1 MEKMT
6 FRCSSLYKLT
16 RLDNASILTTKQAE
30 RIIEL
35 EKKQSEYRLK
45 GKELSKTDS
54 TELDRLIK
62 KRDAEPKLSTGAIT
76 ELKKLFYAEKFDFQK
91 NYQNK
96 YTEKGTNQES
106 EGISEVVKFL
116 GLPMVVKNEKRYFN
130 DFINGEPDTVL
141 KPLNFQMDLKCVYYP
156 DGLDAFE
163 EVDKEYE
170 WQQHGYNWL
179 TGVNNAVVAK
189 ILLNPKGD
197 TLEKEIFAMAKQ
209 AKVYPITES
218 FRNECI
224 NYLNFERFPIE
235 DRVKLYVIKT
245 EQHHIETI
253 KQAVNLC
260 RDEWEK
266 LEKAWSDK
274 NKKEIELIKNF

>member
-1 MEKMT
+1 MENRT

-16 RLDNASILTTKQAE
+16 RLDSASTLTE
-30 RIIEL
+30 
-35 EKKQSEYRLK
+35 KQSEKL
-45 GKELSKTDS
+45 KELEQKETFTVAQQKEFDK
-54 TELDRLIK
+54 LK
-62 KRDAEPKLSTGAIT
+62 AKRDAKPKLSTGAIT

-91 NYQNK
+91 NHQNK
-96 YTEKGTNQES
+96 YTEKGINQES
-106 EGISEVVKFL
+106 EGISEIVKFL

-179 TGVNNAVVAK
+179 TGVENSVVAK

-197 TLEKEIFAMAKQ
+197 TLEKEVFAMAKQ

-224 NYLNFERFPIE
+224 DYLNFERHPIE

-253 KQAVNLC
+253 KQAVELC
-260 RDEWEK
+260 RVEWDK
-266 LEKAWSDK
+266 LENAWNNK
-274 NKKEIELIKNF
+274 NKIEIELIKNF